1 MTATTQDV
9 LERYEQ
15 LPIVEKKQFISII
28 LRDSLDVETFS
39 LSDDELVL
47 NAEELFLDLDR
58 REAKDAKSYILT

>member
-1 MTATTQDV
+1 MTTTTQDV

-15 LPIVEKKQFISII
+15 LPMIEKKQFVSII
-28 LRDSLDVETFS
+28 LRNSLDVETPS

-58 REAKDAKSYILT
+58 REAEDAKP